1 MSASLQT
8 ELTQVACCAQCA
20 WTYGKTYRSGGGVAN
35 MFLRCPGS
43 ASGCTSRH
51 YLIQRMWV
59 NSGTGYC
66 ALSA

>member
-1 MSASLQT
+1 MQSK
-8 ELTQVACCAQCA
+8 LTQAACCAQCA
-20 WTYGKTYRSGGGVAN
+20 WTYGKTYKSGGGVAN

-59 NSGTGYC
+59 NSGKGYC